1 MKCRYCQAEL
11 EEGSTV
17 CYRCGMDNADVPE
30 MMADERVEPADE
42 EITGNPEPEKKSGAG
57 KVVKIILAGVAAL
70 VLLAALVGVVYYG
83 VTGSFLPRAN
93 DLYCKDS
100 YAMDTETAAK
110 LQKFQK
116 KMDTVV
122 ATMGDATL
130 TNSQLQVYYWMEAM
144 NCLNSAN
151 SYGTAAPDFTKPLS
165 GQIYDEANGQ
175 TWEQYFLSAALETWR
190 QYQTMTLEAEK
201 AGFVM
206 PEEYSKDFDTL
217 EADLE
222 SAAGKNGFESLN
234 GLLTAKFGPGAAL
247 QDYRDYM
254 WQYYTASLYLSE
266 IADNIAV
273 TEAEAEEYFNAHAQE
288 LYYYYGVTVAGGKS
302 VDIRHILIMP
312 EGGTKNASTGYTEY
326 TDEEWEACRVKVQAI
341 YDEWLSGE
349 LTEETFAEFAVKY
362 SEDGN
367 AKDGGIYTEVYEGQ
381 MVTAFNDW
389 CFDESRQTG
398 DHGLV
403 KTQYGYH
410 IMYFV
415 DSREGINSMVQY
427 LVQSQNA
434 YALMETLVEQNPIT
448 VNYKSI
454 VLGNA
459 DLG

>member
-1 MKCRYCQAEL
+1 MKCKYCQAEL

-17 CYRCGMDNADVPE
+17 CPECGMDNLVVPAME
-30 MMADERVEPADE
+30 TNEGTESWEQNA
-42 EITGNPEPEKKSGAG
+42 GNPEQEKKSGAG
-57 KVVKIILAGVAAL
+57 KILKIILAGAAAL
-70 VLLAALVGVVYYG
+70 VLLTALAGVVHYG
-83 VTGSFLPRAN
+83 VTGSFLPKAN

-100 YAMDTETAAK
+100 YVMDTETAAK

-122 ATMGDATL
+122 ATMGDSTL
-130 TNSQLQVYYWMEAM
+130 TNGQLQVYYWMEAL
-144 NCLNSAN
+144 NCLYSAS

-175 TWEQYFLSAALETWR
+175 TWEQYFLSAALETWH

-201 AGFVM
+201 AGFVI
-206 PEEYSKDFDTL
+206 PEDYSKDFDTL

-222 SAAGKNGFESLN
+222 SAAQKNGFEN
-234 GLLTAKFGPGAAL
+234 GNAFLTAKFGPGTAL

-254 WQYYTASLYLSE
+254 WLYYTATLYLSE
-266 IADNIAV
+266 IADNIVV
-273 TEAEAEEYFNAHAQE
+273 TEAEAEAYFNAHIQE
-288 LYYYYGVTVAGGKS
+288 LYYYYGVTASGGKS
-302 VDIRHILIMP
+302 VDVRHILIMP
-312 EGGTKNASTGYTEY
+312 EGGTKNTSTGYTDY
-326 TDEEWEACRVKVQAI
+326 TDEEWEACRVKAQAI
-341 YDEWLSGE
+341 YDEWLAGE

-367 AKDGGIYTEVYEGQ
+367 AKDGGIYTEVYEGR
-381 MVTAFNDW
+381 MVEAFNDW
-389 CFDESRQTG
+389 CFDENRQTG

-415 DSREGINSMVQY
+415 DSREGINSKVEY

-434 YALMETLVEQNPIT
+434 YAKMETLVEQNPMT
-448 VNYKSI
+448 VDYKSI
-454 VLGNA
+454 VLGKA
-459 DLG
+459 DIS